1 MGPSVAAH
9 RSARA
14 RDQVALVRDR
24 SSPEGGI
31 VQGLDGRL
39 TSVSEDQLS
48 HVRRS
53 QSAAA
58 RPAPFDEEQQATR
71 AQQSQPTARA
81 PRSDPGMAQRT
92 CLVTTTSKLC
102 GAHGGAAASPTT
114 NSAGTP
120 AAAAFVRAAST
131 MRGERSIP
139 DTRCRA

>member
-53 QSAAA
+53 QS
-58 RPAPFDEEQQATR
+58 RR
-71 AQQSQPTARA
+71 
-81 PRSDPGMAQRT
+81 RS
-92 CLVTTTSKLC
+92 TSAL
-102 GAHGGAAASPTT
+102 
-114 NSAGTP
+114 
-120 AAAAFVRAAST
+120 R
-131 MRGERSIP
+131 
-139 DTRCRA
+139 